1 LALDLRAFP
10 HPHQILVV
18 FSGNT
23 KVENPT
29 TSSVYKIVR
38 EEGIFDGLARGFKRD
53 INMYKPEYKVS
64 RNMLRMV
71 QQS

>member
-1 LALDLRAFP
+1 
-10 HPHQILVV
+10 
-18 FSGNT
+18 
-23 KVENPT
+23 
-29 TSSVYKIVR
+29 VYKIVR

>member
-1 LALDLRAFP
+1 MWIFDDLKR
-10 HPHQILVV
+10 IED
-18 FSGNT
+18 S
-23 KVENPT
+23 